1 MYYAY
6 KSAIFEPSFYS
17 DSNALV
23 ATRGNGGRRR
33 WRHLLLCVVAFSK
46 L

>member
-1 MYYAY
+1 MYYPY

-17 DSNALV
+17 DVNALI
-23 ATRGNGGRRR
+23 ATHGSGGRRH
-33 WRHLLLCVVAFSK
+33 WRRLLLRVIAFSK